1 MHHWEAISASRAE
14 PGSKGSHRRGPG
26 SATVCEPGARQ
37 QGAARGGLGEVA
49 EGAAPPRRRWCRPW
63 RPGRG
68 QLRPRAVVSR
78 RGGGPVR
85 LVPYRRYSH
94 ARPRGEAGRC
104 SACGRAVLTLWCRA
118 PGGLMRTLRP
128 GCALSWVVEDLADC
142 LGEVFHR
149 PVDLVLRHSRERY
162 LFVVRTVLV
171 SRENG
176 RLWLAPAGGTRS
188 RTV

>member
-37 QGAARGGLGEVA
+37 QGTARGGLGGVA
-49 EGAAPPRRRWCRPW
+49 EGVAPPRRRWCRPW

-104 SACGRAVLTLWCRA
+104 SECGQAVSTLWCRA
-118 PGGLMRTLRP
+118 PGGLMRTPRP
-128 GCALSWVVEDLADC
+128 GCALSWAVEDLADC